1 MADETSRK
9 PPGLPALPPA
19 PTEPAEPGRLAE
31 DDRGNITWQ
40 WANEDVL
47 QADDTAGAIERLR
60 ALVDPQLDVVDDDG
74 TRNPIRDNP
83 KGLKVG
89 YNPYDSGSLGKT
101 ARMKKLDLRELSKWI
116 DAKRKAEESGDP
128 EERARPAEL
137 KRTAEHA

>member
-1 MADETSRK
+1 MADETASK

-19 PTEPAEPGRLAE
+19 ATEPREPGRLAE

-47 QADDTAGAIERLR
+47 RADDTAGAIERLR
-60 ALVDPQLDVVDDDG
+60 ALVDPGLDVVDDDG
-74 TRNPIRDNP
+74 PTNPIRDNP

-116 DAKRKAEESGDP
+116 ETKRKTEGSDDP
-128 EERARPAEL
+128 
-137 KRTAEHA
+137 TG

>member
-1 MADETSRK
+1 MADESSRK

-19 PTEPAEPGRLAE
+19 PTEPSGPGRLAE

-40 WANEDVL
+40 WANEGVL

-60 ALVDPQLDVVDDDG
+60 VLVDPKLDVVDEDG
-74 TRNPIRDNP
+74 TRNPVRDNP

-101 ARMKKLDLRELSKWI
+101 ARMKKLDLHELSKWI
-116 DAKRKAEESGDP
+116 DAKRNSEETGAT
-128 EERARPAEL
+128 E
-137 KRTAEHA
+137 K

>member
-1 MADETSRK
+1 MADESTRK

-19 PTEPAEPGRLAE
+19 PTETPEPGRLAE

-60 ALVDPQLDVVDDDG
+60 ALVDPGLGVADDYGRAD
-74 TRNPIRDNP
+74 PVRDNP
-83 KGLKVG
+83 AGLHVG

-101 ARMKKLDLRELSKWI
+101 ARVKKMDLRELSKWI
-116 DAKRKAEESGDP
+116 ETKRRTGESDDST
-128 EERARPAEL
+128 E
-137 KRTAEHA
+137 

>member
-1 MADETSRK
+1 MADETASK

-19 PTEPAEPGRLAE
+19 ATEPREPGRLAE

-47 QADDTAGAIERLR
+47 RADDTAGAIERLR
-60 ALVDPQLDVVDDDG
+60 ALVDPGLDVVDDHGRAD
-74 TRNPIRDNP
+74 PVRDNP
-83 KGLKVG
+83 KGLQVG

-116 DAKRKAEESGDP
+116 ETKRKTGESDDP
-128 EERARPAEL
+128 TE
-137 KRTAEHA
+137 

>member
-1 MADETSRK
+1 TSVLHKTERNPMADESSRK

-19 PTEPAEPGRLAE
+19 PPGPDEPGRLAE

-60 ALVDPQLDVVDDDG
+60 VLVDPRLDVVDDDG
-74 TRNPIRDNP
+74 TRNPVRDNP

-89 YNPYDSGSLGKT
+89 YTPYDSGSLGKT
-101 ARMKKLDLRELSKWI
+101 ARMKKMDLRELSKWI
-116 DAKRKAEESGDP
+116 DAKRKAEESSDP
-128 EERARPAEL
+128 EE
-137 KRTAEHA
+137 

>member
-1 MADETSRK
+1 MADETSCK

-19 PTEPAEPGRLAE
+19 PTEPGEPGRLAE

-60 ALVDPQLDVVDDDG
+60 ALVDPALDVVDDYGRAD
-74 TRNPIRDNP
+74 PVRDNP
-83 KGLKVG
+83 TGLHVG

-116 DAKRKAEESGDP
+116 DAKRKVEGSGDP
-128 EERARPAEL
+128 EE
-137 KRTAEHA
+137 

>member
-1 MADETSRK
+1 MADESKRK

-19 PTEPAEPGRLAE
+19 PPEPHEPGRLAE

-40 WANEDVL
+40 WANEDVF

-60 ALVDPQLDVVDDDG
+60 ALVDPQLDIVDDDA

-101 ARMKKLDLRELSKWI
+101 ARLKKLDMRELSKWI
-116 DAKRKAEESGDP
+116 ETKRKVDGSDDP
-128 EERARPAEL
+128 EE
-137 KRTAEHA
+137 